1 MNWKNLLC
9 GLALAFC
16 LVPAS
21 SVLLYSQSPY
31 YQGKTVTIL
40 VSTDAGGTA
49 DLRVKALALY
59 LQKYIPGNPTIVTEY
74 MPGGGGRKAANHV
87 YRSVRPDG
95 LTIGSMATT
104 LVSAA
109 ILGESGVLYN
119 IDRFIYLGAPDSST
133 QHVFLTR
140 KELGLST
147 IDKLRS
153 APGIRIGAQS
163 VGHQIYNTGRL
174 FAYLLGLKEP
184 KYVVGYT
191 GPEIDIAL
199 QRGEVDARSHLAGS
213 VLQRTPELLEKGL
226 ADFHAALETP
236 KGNRHPRFAH
246 LPEIESFAKSDRE
259 RKLLSLQRTL
269 RLTGSTLILPPNTP
283 KQPTE
288 ILREAM
294 RKTFQDPEFPGAYRK
309 ATGEDATPVMAEELQ
324 RIVKEAPRDAEVVAL
339 FNKITGPDPLPER

>member
-1 MNWKNLLC
+1 MDT
-9 GLALAFC
+9 
-16 LVPAS
+16 S
-21 SVLLYSQSPY
+21 
-31 YQGKTVTIL
+31 
-40 VSTDAGGTA
+40 
-49 DLRVKALALY
+49 
-59 LQKYIPGNPTIVTEY
+59 
-74 MPGGGGRKAANHV
+74 
-87 YRSVRPDG
+87 
-95 LTIGSMATT
+95 
-104 LVSAA
+104 
-109 ILGESGVLYN
+109 
-119 IDRFIYLGAPDSST
+119 
-133 QHVFLTR
+133 
-140 KELGLST
+140 
-147 IDKLRS
+147 
-153 APGIRIGAQS
+153 
-163 VGHQIYNTGRL
+163 YNTGRL

-226 ADFHAALETP
+226 ADFHAAPETP

-294 RKTFQDPEFPGAYRK
+294 RKTFQDPEFLGAYRK

-324 RIVKEAPRDAEVVAL
+324 RIVKEAPRDPEVVAL